1 MIIGDNVKEDHIS
14 NPRKRKISRR
24 IAIVTS
30 GNDNQKETGFG
41 SIETCKT
48 LYQAISDNYQDVSFH
63 TVSTM
68 ESLHQIVKEA
78 PDLAILCSKYFVI
91 NETGEKVWYSRFFF
105 DNGIEFSGSLREN
118 LEFDSNKSKA
128 KTLLQNFDVATANFF
143 IAHPGQ
149 YLMEA
154 DLPLHLPLFVKPLDA
169 ANGNGID
176 ENSIVRDFE
185 SYRTK
190 VDELFNRF
198 ETGALV
204 ETELPGREYTIA
216 ILDDP
221 ENSVRHVIP
230 LEITAPKNSNGDRLL
245 GYETKQ
251 LNNEKLSLV
260 PEPLR
265 TELQQVAIR
274 IFDLLGARD
283 FGRID
288 IKLDEYGKPNFL
300 EANLVPGM
308 TPGTSYFPRAL
319 SYLNSSGKILTMPDG
334 MTHSE
339 IARKIVELGLK
350 RNAVSEAL
358 QPR

>member
-14 NPRKRKISRR
+14 DPRKRKISKR

-41 SIETCKT
+41 SIETCRT
-48 LYQAISDNYQDVSFH
+48 LYQAIANKYQDVSLH

-68 ESLHQIVKEA
+68 ESLHQVAREA
-78 PDLAILCSKYFVI
+78 PDLVILCSKYFVI
-91 NETGEKVWYSRFFF
+91 NETEEKVWYSRYFF

-143 IAHPGQ
+143 IAHPWQ
-149 YLMEA
+149 YLLEV

-185 SYRTK
+185 SYRSK
-190 VDELFNRF
+190 VCELFNRF

-221 ENSVRHVIP
+221 ETSVRYVIP

-251 LNNEKLSLV
+251 QNKEKLALV
-260 PEPLR
+260 PEPLC
-265 TELQQVAIR
+265 TELQQLAIR

-288 IKLDEYGKPNFL
+288 IKLDEHGTPHFL

-334 MTHSE
+334 LTHSE
-339 IARKIVELGLK
+339 IALKIVELGLK
-350 RNAVSEAL
+350 RTAVSEAL
-358 QPR
+358 

>member
-143 IAHPGQ
+143 IAHPG
-149 YLMEA
+149 
-154 DLPLHLPLFVKPLDA
+154 
-169 ANGNGID
+169 
-176 ENSIVRDFE
+176 S
-185 SYRTK
+185 T
-190 VDELFNRF
+190 
-198 ETGALV
+198 
-204 ETELPGREYTIA
+204 
-216 ILDDP
+216 
-221 ENSVRHVIP
+221 
-230 LEITAPKNSNGDRLL
+230 
-245 GYETKQ
+245 
-251 LNNEKLSLV
+251 
-260 PEPLR
+260 
-265 TELQQVAIR
+265 
-274 IFDLLGARD
+274 
-283 FGRID
+283 
-288 IKLDEYGKPNFL
+288 
-300 EANLVPGM
+300 
-308 TPGTSYFPRAL
+308 
-319 SYLNSSGKILTMPDG
+319 
-334 MTHSE
+334 
-339 IARKIVELGLK
+339 
-350 RNAVSEAL
+350 
-358 QPR
+358 

>member
-1 MIIGDNVKEDHIS
+1 MIIGENVKENHRD
-14 NPRKRKISRR
+14 NPRKRKISKR
-24 IAIVTS
+24 IVIITS

-41 SIETCKT
+41 SIETCRT
-48 LYQAISDNYQDVSFH
+48 LYRAINDKYRDVSFH

-68 ESLHQIVKEA
+68 DSLHQIVTEA
-78 PDLAILCSKYFVI
+78 PDLAILCSKYFVV

-105 DNGIEFSGSLREN
+105 ENGIEFSGSLREN

-176 ENSIVRDFE
+176 DNSIVRDFE
-185 SYRTK
+185 SYRNK
-190 VDELFNRF
+190 VGELFNRF

-221 ENSVRHVIP
+221 ETSVRHVIP

-251 LNNEKLSLV
+251 QNKEKLALV
-260 PEPLR
+260 PEPLC
-265 TELQQVAIR
+265 TELRQLAIR

-288 IKLDEYGKPNFL
+288 IKLDEYGTPHFL

-308 TPGTSYFPRAL
+308 TPGTSYFPRAM

-334 MTHSE
+334 LTHSE
-339 IARKIVELGLK
+339 IALKIVELGLK
-350 RNAVSEAL
+350 RTAVSEAL
-358 QPR
+358 